1 MAPPIL
7 KTLPFVKLSR
17 HGTTAVTFLFSE
29 ERGQSSTQ
37 RQRLEDKA
45 LGLREEKRGLSSD

>member
-7 KTLPFVKLSR
+7 KTLPLVKLSR

-37 RQRLEDKA
+37 RQRLEGKA